1 MSIFDKLKSSAK
13 QAVSTAAKSV
23 GNKKETFT
31 FRALP
36 ESLEELQALPEASL
50 DTPFRTAALTVLALC
65 AYAADK
71 NIGTEMLAARPPS
84 AERTGDLLHQRP
96 FP

>member
-50 DTPFRTAALTVLALC
+50 DTHL
-65 AYAADK
+65 K
-71 NIGTEMLAARPPS
+71 
-84 AERTGDLLHQRP
+84 
-96 FP
+96 